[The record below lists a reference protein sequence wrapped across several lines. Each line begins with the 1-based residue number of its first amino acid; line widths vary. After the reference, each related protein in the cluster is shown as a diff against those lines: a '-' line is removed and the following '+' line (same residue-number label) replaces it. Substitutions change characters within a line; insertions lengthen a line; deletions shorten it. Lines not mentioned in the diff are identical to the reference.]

1 VKSALLTGV
10 AGQDGIYLA
19 RLLRDEHVDVVGTV
33 NPASDVQD
41 RVAAYLGE
49 VDVVPVDLADAEGL
63 RGLIAS
69 RAPDVV
75 FNLAGMSSVAR
86 SWERPEEAFAL
97 NADAVEVLVG
107 AVLALRDSTGRDVR
121 FVQASTAEV
130 VDGAS
135 PYALSKAVAEE
146 VVRAARDDSSL
157 HASSARLHIHESPLR
172 PPTFVSRKITS
183 AVAEIALGRRSVLT
197 LGNVDVVRDW
207 GFAGEY
213 VAALRL
219 MAAGADPVDL
229 PIGTGARH
237 TLSDLVDAAFAA
249 VGIDDASGH
258 VVQDPDLM
266 RPADIPELVADPLP
280 AERALGWRATVGLET
295 LVGHMVR
302 TDLERLRTGVAE
314 AADYLAVPAPT

>member
-19 RLLRDEHVDVVGTV
+19 RLLRDEHVEVVGTV
-33 NPASDVQD
+33 NPRSDARE
-41 RVAAYLGE
+41 RVAAYLGD
-49 VDVVPVDLADAEGL
+49 VDVVAVDLADAEGL
-63 RGLIAS
+63 RGLVAS

-86 SWERPEEAFAL
+86 SWEQPDEAFTL

-107 AVLALRDSTGRDVR
+107 AVLALRESTGRDVR

-130 VDGAS
+130 VEGVS
-135 PYALSKAVAEE
+135 PYARSKAVAEE
-146 VVRAARDDSSL
+146 VVRAAREESGL

-197 LGNVDVVRDW
+197 LGNLDVVRDW

-213 VAALRL
+213 IAALRL
-219 MAAGADPVDL
+219 MAATAEPTDL
-229 PIGTGARH
+229 PIGTGVRH
-237 TLSDLVDAAFAA
+237 DLSDLVDAAFAA
-249 VGIDDASGH
+249 VGIDDVGSH
-258 VVQDPDLM
+258 VVQDPELL

-280 AERALGWRATVGLET
+280 AERVLGWRATVDLET

>member
-1 VKSALLTGV
+1 MTGV

-19 RLLRDEHVDVVGTV
+19 RQLRDRGVAVVGTINPRNQASDRFAAYLDDVDVV
-33 NPASDVQD
+33 A
-41 RVAAYLGE
+41 L
-49 VDVVPVDLADAEGL
+49 DLADAEGL
-63 RGLIAS
+63 RGLVAS

-86 SWERPEEAFAL
+86 SWERPEEAFTL
-97 NADAVEVLVG
+97 NADAVEVLVS

-130 VDGAS
+130 VEGVS
-135 PYALSKAVAEE
+135 PYARSKAMAEE
-146 VVRAARDDSSL
+146 VVRAAREESGL

-172 PPTFVSRKITS
+172 PPAFVSRKITS
-183 AVAEIALGRRSVLT
+183 AVAEIALARRSVLT

-219 MAAGADPVDL
+219 IATSAEPTDL
-229 PIGTGARH
+229 PIGTGVAH
-237 TLSDLVDAAFAA
+237 TLADLVAAAFAA
-249 VGIDDASGH
+249 VGIDDPAPH
-258 VVQDPDLM
+258 LAQDPDLL
-266 RPADIPELVADPLP
+266 RPADIPVLVADPLP

-302 TDLERLRTGVAE
+302 TDIERLRSGVAE